1 MEKLI
6 FLVFVLIAEGNIL
19 EPVSNKVIYVDR
31 ESLWRWLGV
40 KNMQKRGKNK
50 VKAQISNIGSHQKF
64 YNDKLYFS

>member
-6 FLVFVLIAEGNIL
+6 FLVFVLIAEGNTL

-50 VKAQISNIGSHQKF
+50 VYMHIKLLSNYI
-64 YNDKLYFS
+64 